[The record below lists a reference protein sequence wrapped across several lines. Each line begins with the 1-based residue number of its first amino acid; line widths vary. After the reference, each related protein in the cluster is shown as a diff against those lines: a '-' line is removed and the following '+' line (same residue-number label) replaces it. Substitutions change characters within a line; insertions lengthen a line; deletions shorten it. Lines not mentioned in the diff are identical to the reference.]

1 MHSSLGAPPCLPGG
15 LDLRAHLRSFIPTH
29 ANRSP
34 VCPRFGTVLIT
45 ANVAFYN
52 LTHWEGKPGPSPYCI
67 PHGECDPTHTPCVS
81 GANPSVVAPA
91 SALVGLV

>member
-1 MHSSLGAPPCLPGG
+1 
-15 LDLRAHLRSFIPTH
+15 
-29 ANRSP
+29 
-34 VCPRFGTVLIT
+34 VLIT